1 VCQTDLPPLIV
12 RFAERWNGRDLEGL
26 LSLYDEAAEM
36 TDPLLAEPIRGRDAL
51 RRYYL
56 ELVFGP
62 NPGARLDVIAAT
74 AEADEVVFIFRF
86 SNPLAQTP
94 WSRLGATSWSLAGD
108 LITHDRA
115 VWDTRLAGI

>member
-1 VCQTDLPPLIV
+1 MRFRRGELRAWLHLLPQRPTSGARLTACARPTCGPFVV

-62 NPGARLDVIAAT
+62 HPGARLDVIAAT
-74 AEADEVVFIFRF
+74 AEADEVVFI
-86 SNPLAQTP
+86 
-94 WSRLGATSWSLAGD
+94 
-108 LITHDRA
+108 
-115 VWDTRLAGI
+115 